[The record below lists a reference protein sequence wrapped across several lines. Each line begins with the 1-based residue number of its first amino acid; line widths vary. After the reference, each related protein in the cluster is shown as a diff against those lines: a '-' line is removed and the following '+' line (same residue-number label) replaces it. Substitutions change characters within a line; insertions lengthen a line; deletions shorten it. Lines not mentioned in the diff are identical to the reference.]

1 MEDPII
7 FSGLQTSP
15 LRKPVDEFHG
25 TEGVYLLPHNRE
37 EIGRLQKQHEFIKSA
52 TGGQLAPIHL
62 GTKASVLDSG
72 CADGL
77 FTSSLHRKAFC

>member
-7 FSGLQTSP
+7 PSDLQTTQ

-25 TEGVYLLPHNRE
+25 TEGVYLLPHHRD
-37 EIGRLQKQHEFIKSA
+37 EIERLQKQHEFIKSA
-52 TGGQLAPIHL
+52 TSGQLTPIHL
-62 GTKASVLDSG
+62 GTKASVLDCG

-77 FTSSLHRKAFC
+77 FTSPLH